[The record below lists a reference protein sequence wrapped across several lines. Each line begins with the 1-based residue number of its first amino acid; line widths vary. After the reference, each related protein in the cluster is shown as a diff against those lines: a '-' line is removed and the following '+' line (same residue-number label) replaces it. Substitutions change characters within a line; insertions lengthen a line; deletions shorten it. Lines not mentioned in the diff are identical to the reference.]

1 MIAMLLMRTEPV
13 TTENIA
19 EIIVAHART
28 IVQRWISRQ
37 RRRQS
42 NGVLCW
48 NQGRVRASP
57 RVLAVIPATMIT
69 LGWPVWIGRP
79 TAGAGHRGPQV
90 LRLLKEVTVGLVH
103 QVQLE
108 GTGCY

>member
-1 MIAMLLMRTEPV
+1 MLLMRTEPV

-19 EIIVAHART
+19 EIIFAHART
-28 IVQRWISRQ
+28 IVQRWICRQ

-69 LGWPVWIGRP
+69 LGWPVRIRRP
-79 TAGAGHRGPQV
+79 TAGARHGSRALHLV
-90 LRLLKEVTVGLVH
+90 KEVTAGTVH
-103 QVQLE
+103 QGQLE
-108 GTGCY
+108 DMGW